1 MPVYTDIQ
9 TPDEAIARML
19 QRLAPVDTETHGWD
33 EAAGRVLAEPI
44 VTDRP
49 SPAAH
54 VSAMDGYAVRLDDAT
69 GGTSLPI
76 ADRILPGRPAPVMA
90 GEGVLG
96 CVQIMTGAVVPDGAD
111 AVIKR
116 EDVTEHN
123 DRIELPAD
131 IAVEPGQNIRRR
143 GENEAAG
150 VTVVDAGTPID
161 AAVTAALVSF
171 GASDVRVFRR
181 VRLAVITTGDELLAP
196 GSPAEDYQIR
206 DSNGPTLHAMFAP
219 VPWIE
224 IVSRTHVRDEP
235 GALADAITDALGRCD
250 ALLLTGGVS
259 AGTHDF
265 VPGELAKAGCEI
277 VFHKLPIRPGRP
289 LLGAVGP
296 SGQLVMGLPGNPV
309 SVMCTTRRIGVPL
322 LRRRAGFAI
331 ADTPALPI
339 HLTEHDGRPLHLWW
353 YRPVKIEPDGRATLG
368 PSKGSGDLVS
378 SARCDGFIEIPPQ
391 RDDTGPFAYTPWS
404 IG

>member
-1 MPVYTDIQ
+1 MPTQADIQ

-19 QRLAPVDTETHGWD
+19 ERLAPVDTDMLAWD

-49 SPAAH
+49 SPAAD
-54 VSAMDGYAVRLDDAT
+54 VSAMDGYAVALGEVK
-69 GGTSLPI
+69 GGAVLAI
-76 ADRILPGRPAPVMA
+76 ADRVLPGRAAPAMPIGA
-90 GEGVLG
+90 
-96 CVQIMTGAVVPDGAD
+96 CVQIMTGAVVPEGAD

-116 EDVTEHN
+116 EDVSEYEE
-123 DRIELPAD
+123 RIELPGD
-131 IAVEPGQNIRRR
+131 IAVECGQNIRRR

-161 AAVTAALVSF
+161 ASVTAALVSF
-171 GASDVRVFRR
+171 GSSKVNVFRR
-181 VRLAVITTGDELLAP
+181 VRVAIITTGDELLEP
-196 GSPAEDYQIR
+196 GDQAADYQIR

-219 VPWIE
+219 VPWVE
-224 IVSRTHVRDEP
+224 VVSRVHVRDEP
-235 GALADAITDALGRCD
+235 DALADAITDALGQCD

-296 SGQLVMGLPGNPV
+296 GGELVMGLPGNPV

-331 ADTPALPI
+331 ADAPGLPVE
-339 HLTEHDGRPLHLWW
+339 LTEHDGRPLHLWW
-353 YRPVKIEPDGRATLG
+353 YRPVKIKSDGRATLG

-378 SARCDGFIEIPPQ
+378 SARCDGFVEIPPQ